1 LQGFGLLWGCV
12 LLISVILFKTIFFTK
27 NIFFLDLG
35 ADSINIIYTNLMH
48 YADYIKSEGIP
59 AWSFKAGM
67 GQNINPFWL
76 DPIATGVLFLFGKE
90 NIAGSL
96 VLVVV
101 IEIFLAATFF
111 YAFLQSLHLHKFAS
125 IIGALSYFCGY
136 LIVCST
142 WDLNKYPTEVYQ
154 AAFLLFAWN
163 NGLGKANGTFSL

>member
-1 LQGFGLLWGCV
+1 MGLCASDFGYSFQGLSFSQKILL
-12 LLISVILFKTIFFTK
+12 
-27 NIFFLDLG
+27 FLDLG

-48 YADYIKSEGIP
+48 YADYIKSEGMP

-90 NIAGSL
+90 NMAGSL

-111 YAFLQSLHLHKFAS
+111 YAFYKVFIYISLLQ
-125 IIGALSYFCGY
+125 
-136 LIVCST
+136 
-142 WDLNKYPTEVYQ
+142 Q
-154 AAFLLFAWN
+154 
-163 NGLGKANGTFSL
+163 

>member
-1 LQGFGLLWGCV
+1 MAKSKTSKTKIQPVSEPKEAPKIRSEVISIFDKISDLQGFGLLWGCV
-12 LLISVILFKTIFFTK
+12 LLISVILFKDYLFHKKYFL
-27 NIFFLDLG
+27 FLDLG

-76 DPIATGVLFLFGKE
+76 DPIATTVLFLFGKE

-101 IEIFLAATFF
+101 IEIFLALRSFMPF
-111 YAFLQSLHLHKFAS
+111 YKAFIYISL
-125 IIGALSYFCGY
+125 
-136 LIVCST
+136 
-142 WDLNKYPTEVYQ
+142 PQ
-154 AAFLLFAWN
+154 
-163 NGLGKANGTFSL
+163 